1 MQELPLLLHSASPS
15 VSGSWDLKMS
25 FDPNCLFCKIING
38 DIPADIVLKNENVL
52 AFRDI
57 TPQAPTHVLI
67 VPIIHVENAAQ
78 LSMASPE
85 LTASLFTAAAEIAKS
100 EGLDGYRAVF
110 NTGASAGQSVFH
122 AHLHLLGGRAFAWP
136 PG

>member
-1 MQELPLLLHSASPS
+1 
-15 VSGSWDLKMS
+15 MS
-25 FDPNCLFCKIING
+25 RDPDCLFCKIIQG
-38 DIPADIVLKNENVL
+38 EIPADVLFQNENVL

-67 VPIIHVENAAQ
+67 VPLIHVENAFA
-78 LSMASPE
+78 LALASPKITAE
-85 LTASLFTAAAEIAKS
+85 LFIAADEIARS

-110 NTGASAGQSVFH
+110 NTGASVGQSVFH
-122 AHLHLLGGRAFAWP
+122 AHVHLLGGRTFSWP